1 MWTQVH
7 PVDGPHSLTPS
18 LTTTHT
24 PLHPYLYFYPQVHP
38 VDGPHSV
45 LLGSHQE
52 AQRFL
57 GPALMLLYGDV
68 EKTGHYDKIEN
79 RRYIMVSDGL

>member
-1 MWTQVH
+1 MWT
-7 PVDGPHSLTPS
+7 
-18 LTTTHT
+18 
-24 PLHPYLYFYPQVHP
+24 QVHP

-45 LLGSHQE
+45 LLGNHLE

-79 RRYIMVSDGL
+79 RRYIMVTDLFTE